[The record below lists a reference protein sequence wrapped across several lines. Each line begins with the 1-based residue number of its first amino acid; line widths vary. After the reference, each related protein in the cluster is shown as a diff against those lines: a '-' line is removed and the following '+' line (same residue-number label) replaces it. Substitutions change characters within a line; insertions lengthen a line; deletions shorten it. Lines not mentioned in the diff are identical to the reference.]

1 VSLDYLEISDVL
13 LNLIE
18 NATKH
23 TPAGTEIR
31 VSARQTAGEVQTE
44 VADNGPGIP
53 AQDLP
58 CLFDP
63 FFRIKGTGSRPKGMG
78 LGLAV
83 AKGLIE
89 AHGGRIW
96 AENRSEGGARF
107 IFALPL
113 SAQEPTEAKQ
123 EEHQE

>member
-31 VSARQTAGEVQTE
+31 VSAREARGEVQVE
-44 VADNGPGIP
+44 VADRGPGIP
-53 AQDLP
+53 PEDVQR
-58 CLFDP
+58 LFDP
-63 FFRIKGTGSRPKGMG
+63 FYRVRTAGSRPKGMG

-83 AKGLIE
+83 AKGLVE